1 MFWFFAVFSGIVLP
15 AKPKTL
21 NSCAC
26 FGLVSTW
33 KRRVR
38 YVETVDDAADSFRW
52 GGGADTGDS
61 RENGPNG
68 TLYPESARRR
78 LNAAPV
84 IGAGRFHVETARI
97 KILSQALRAFP
108 RGNGI
113 SDGYALY

>member
-52 GGGADTGDS
+52 GGGAAAGVS
-61 RENGPNG
+61 RENGLNR
-68 TLYPESARRR
+68 TLYPESERRR
-78 LNAAPV
+78 LNAALL
-84 IGAGRFHVETARI
+84 IGDGRFHVETARI
-97 KILSQALRAFP
+97 KIFSQALRAFP
-108 RGNGI
+108 RGNAI
-113 SDGYALY
+113 SDDYALY